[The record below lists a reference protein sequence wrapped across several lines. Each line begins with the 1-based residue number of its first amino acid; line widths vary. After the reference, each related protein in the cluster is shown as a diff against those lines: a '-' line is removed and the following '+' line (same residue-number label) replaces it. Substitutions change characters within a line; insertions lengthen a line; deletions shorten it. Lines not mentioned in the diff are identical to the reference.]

1 MDSNRPGP
9 DRLRFARTE
18 RKGTPALALLALLA
32 VAPAPGR
39 AIEPAASLQQPPAG
53 SPLTLSEALA
63 LATRNNELSGIAAAR
78 IVRARALRRQAYST
92 LLPDLSFDGT
102 YTRRSREVTRTVD
115 DEEIIVQALDA
126 FSGVATVDVD
136 LLDVRAFPVARSAT
150 RNLEAQENASAE
162 IRRALAFDVAS
173 SFFAVL
179 SAEQLRGAASRRIG
193 VAQATVSDAR
203 TRLEAG
209 LASSN
214 DLTRAELELATAQL
228 ALTQAENAVVSSRL
242 SLGYL
247 IAEPV
252 DRPLAEPPAEPVES
266 ANPEDLERIA
276 QDARA
281 DLRELTLRAESLRL
295 LSLEPTLRAIPT
307 LTLRGTYRATNEAG
321 LSGRERDWNVAA
333 LLNWEIFDGG
343 VRYAEAAA
351 RRAEYR
357 EALLDAEALR
367 RRIGLDIR
375 TARTDLATARASL
388 EQAEVRARV
397 AEQNAREVHVRYS
410 EGLATALEQADAT
423 VSAFEADAELA
434 RQRFALGIARLSLSR
449 ALGRWPAASPSAA
462 KSSPG
467 SAALPRRES
476 GEPDAGRPSP

>member
-1 MDSNRPGP
+1 M
-9 DRLRFARTE
+9 
-18 RKGTPALALLALLA
+18 LALPFLLG
-32 VAPAPGR
+32 PAPGS
-39 AIEPAASLQQPPAG
+39 AVEPAPSVQEPPSA
-53 SPLTLSEALA
+53 SPLTLSEALT
-63 LATRNNELSGIAAAR
+63 LATRNNEISGIAAAR
-78 IVRARALRRQAYST
+78 IARARALRRQAYST

-115 DEEIIVQALDA
+115 DEEIVVQALDA
-126 FSGVATVDVD
+126 FSGIATVDVN

-150 RNLEAQENASAE
+150 RNLEAQENASSE

-173 SFFAVL
+173 SFFAIL
-179 SAEQLRGAASRRIG
+179 SAEQLRGAASRRIE

-228 ALTQAENAVVSSRL
+228 ALTQAENAVVSARL

-252 DRPLAEPPAEPVES
+252 DRPVAEPPAEPAES
-266 ANPEDLERIA
+266 ASPVELEGIA
-276 QDARA
+276 REARA
-281 DLRELTLRAESLRL
+281 DLRELVLRAESLRL

-307 LTLRGTYRATNEAG
+307 LTLRGTYRTTNEAG

-343 VRYAEAAA
+343 TRYAEAAA

-367 RRIGLDIR
+367 RRIGLEIR

-388 EQAEVRARV
+388 EQAQVRARV
-397 AEQNAREVHVRYS
+397 AEQNAREVRVRYS

-449 ALGRWPAASPSAA
+449 ALGRWPVSAQSAA
-462 KSSPG
+462 EPAPR
-467 SAALPRRES
+467 SAPLLRRE
-476 GEPDAGRPSP
+476 GEERGAERPSP